1 MVDGQA
7 GKGSK
12 YRPVDQKKYEENWKK
27 AFSKDKQKKKKGK
40 LDERNK
46 NCKITDR

>member
-12 YRPVDQKKYEENWKK
+12 YRPVDPKKYAENWKK
-27 AFSKDKQKKKKGK
+27 AFCKKKKGK
-40 LDERNK
+40 K
-46 NCKITDR
+46 KKCQK